1 MFDVKNIRKDFPIFA
16 EQPDNFVYL
25 DSSATTLKPQS
36 VIDAVAGYYSKY
48 SANVH
53 RSIYSI
59 GEEATAEY
67 EGSRTK
73 VANFINSDSK
83 SIIFTR
89 GTTESINL
97 VAYTWAR
104 KNIKAGDEILLT
116 EMEHHSNLIPWQLC
130 AQETGAILKHIPF
143 NEDGTLDLSEPE
155 KWFTHKTKLVAVI
168 HQSNVFG
175 TVNPI
180 KDIIKMAYDVG
191 AIVLVD
197 AAQSVPHQTVDVQ
210 DMDCDFLAFSGH
222 KMLGPTGVGVLY
234 GKPELLEAMPP
245 FLGGGEMIRTVS
257 LNDSTWNDIPWKF
270 EAGTPNIAQAI
281 GLGAAIDYINK
292 IGLENIHEYEQ
303 ELLNYALEKMQEIP
317 GINIYGAAQK
327 RGAVISFN
335 VENIHPHDLAQFL
348 DNDGIAIR
356 AGHHCTQPIMK
367 KLGVPATGRASFYV
381 YNSKEDV
388 VRLCESIEK
397 TIKFMSGS
405 K

>member
-104 KNIKAGDEILLT
+104 KNIKVGDEILLT

-143 NEDGTLDLSEPE
+143 NEDGTLDLSELE
-155 KWFTHKTKLVAVI
+155 KWFTHKTKLVAFI

-180 KDIIKMAYDVG
+180 KDIIKIAHDVG